1 MSHQFN
7 QYRQLLSQ
15 SFDHAVAYLESL
27 PERPVDKHVTSDTLR
42 KSIGGKLPQAPSC
55 LIPC

>member
-7 QYRQLLSQ
+7 QYRQLLNQ

-42 KSIGGKLPQAPSC
+42 QSIGGELPLTSSC
-55 LIPC
+55 P